1 LGVGEEVEVFEAV
14 AVGAMSAQDT
24 TIMPVEGTTTM
35 PAAVIAWAPRELP
48 EEHAMEPPIMV
59 VLAIT
64 GEPSRDAP
72 SWCGGR

>member
-1 LGVGEEVEVFEAV
+1 MSVE
-14 AVGAMSAQDT
+14 D
-24 TIMPVEGTTTM
+24 TTM
-35 PAAVIAWAPRELP
+35 PAEGITTMLVAVIAWEPRELL

-72 SWCGGR
+72 SWCDGR